1 MIFSVRTDAYEDGG
15 FKEKQE
21 ALEREQKWRLV
32 EVSEPFS
39 PLRYEDPELKAQV
52 FGYQVH

>member
-1 MIFSVRTDAYEDGG
+1 M
-15 FKEKQE
+15 
-21 ALEREQKWRLV
+21 V

-52 FGYQVH
+52 FAYQCIRTGSLATSQGSSSYFREY